1 VPSGRLLF
9 WMTAVAV
16 AVTFGVKKYE
26 AMKAG
31 Q

>member
-1 VPSGRLLF
+1 LLF

-16 AVTFGVKKYE
+16 AVTFGVKHYE
-26 AMKAG
+26 RMKAG